1 MKMAQ
6 RLSFSYRNAK
16 VSGTFMKA
24 FVHPPA
30 ELFAVSGYLHPVE
43 GKFLTWLARRARGNG
58 LVLEVGSY
66 QGRSSGFLAHG
77 LRNGAKLV
85 CVDTWN
91 NDTMPYDNK
100 SDVMGL
106 FLENMRRFGGK
117 YEICRGTSFE
127 VARSWDRPIDV
138 LFIGGDH
145 SYEGCA
151 SDLKAW
157 LPFVRPGGWV
167 ALHDTGV
174 SDVTRAI
181 EILFPPAKRIGVPL
195 RVWSIFASKRR

>member
-6 RLSFSYRNAK
+6 RLSFSYLNAK
-16 VSGTFMKA
+16 VSGAFMKA

-30 ELFAVSGYLHPVE
+30 ELFAVSGYLSPVE
-43 GKFLTWLARRARGNG
+43 GKFLTWLARRAPRNG

-77 LRNGAKLV
+77 LGNGAKLV
-85 CVDTWN
+85 CVDTWK
-91 NDTMPYDNK
+91 NDAMPYDEK

-106 FLENMRRFGGK
+106 FLDNMRRFAGK
-117 YEICRGTSFE
+117 YEIYRGTSFE
-127 VARSWDRPIDV
+127 VARSWDRPIDI
-138 LFIGGDH
+138 LFIDGDH

-167 ALHDTGV
+167 ALHDAGL

-181 EILFPPAKRIGVPL
+181 ETLFPPTKRIGVPL
-195 RVWSIFASKRR
+195 